1 MCVRARVEDEM
12 GRGEVGVSMRA
23 PSGFLLSSLCVT
35 LARDGSLSTVL
46 PVPLNITHTHTRTEA
61 KTNKQRL
68 ADTGYEH
75 LQYDLRLGREE
86 CVCVCV
92 WEREQTTSVTSHP

>member
-1 MCVRARVEDEM
+1 MICVCVRARVEDEM

-46 PVPLNITHTHTRTEA
+46 PVPLNITHTHTHTHRGKNKQTEA
-61 KTNKQRL
+61 
-68 ADTGYEH
+68 
-75 LQYDLRLGREE
+75 GRY
-86 CVCVCV
+86 
-92 WEREQTTSVTSHP
+92 WI